1 MFRQRT
7 CDGVVDDAIE
17 CALKLAEDVFSSKD
31 ESKCQGG
38 SDSEIYVGGGKRF
51 SKLVKIVVAGMQV

>member
-1 MFRQRT
+1 MFSQRS

-17 CALKLAEDVFSSKD
+17 SALKLTEDVVLSKD
-31 ESKCQGG
+31 ESKCRGG